1 MQNQN
6 FVSSANA
13 KRSNSGS
20 RSRVPNTFLDILK
33 RYRELYQRS
42 WCNKSTDTKNKAL
55 KRAITERAT
64 EIYTRDVFL
73 QEFARRV
80 DVLLDS
86 KHFCDAVKGL
96 IPPLDPYNV
105 ATHIVV
111 LGDKELK
118 RILLEGGYKDL
129 KPFPEWKEPILKKEV
144 LCPILRILVMKL
156 RVRNLL
162 RKQSRKASQ
171 SKLLMQLE
179 NAKNYQ
185 KTYP

>member
-1 MQNQN
+1 MLEKNIYN
-6 FVSSANA
+6 SADK
-13 KRSNSGS
+13 KRSISGS
-20 RSRVPNTFLDILK
+20 RSRVTNTFLEILK

-42 WCNKSTDTKNKAL
+42 WSDKSTATKTRAL
-55 KRAITERAT
+55 ERAITEKST
-64 EIYTRDVFL
+64 EIYTEDVFY

-118 RILLEGGYKDL
+118 RILLEGGYKEL
-129 KPFPEWKEPILKKEV
+129 KPFPEWGEPILKKDV
-144 LCPILRILVMKL
+144 L
-156 RVRNLL
+156 N
-162 RKQSRKASQ
+162 SY
-171 SKLLMQLE
+171 LE
-179 NAKNYQ
+179 NRDEKAQSQ
-185 KTYP
+185 KAETKTV

>member
-1 MQNQN
+1 MLEKNIYN
-6 FVSSANA
+6 SADK

-20 RSRVPNTFLDILK
+20 RSRVSNTFLDILK

-42 WCNKSTDTKNKAL
+42 WSDKSTATKTRAL
-55 KRAITERAT
+55 ERAIIEKST
-64 EIYTRDVFL
+64 EIYTRDVFY

-118 RILLEGGYKDL
+118 RILLEGGYKEL
-129 KPFPEWKEPILKKEV
+129 KPFPEWEKPILEKDV
-144 LCPILRILVMKL
+144 LK
-156 RVRNLL
+156 
-162 RKQSRKASQ
+162 SY
-171 SKLLMQLE
+171 LE
-179 NAKNYQ
+179 NRGEEAQSQNAET
-185 KTYP
+185 KTA

>member
-1 MQNQN
+1 MQNSN

-33 RYRELYQRS
+33 RYRELYKRS
-42 WCNKSTDTKNKAL
+42 WSDKSTATKTKALEHAITDKSTD
-55 KRAITERAT
+55 
-64 EIYTRDVFL
+64 IYTRDVFL

-80 DVLLDS
+80 DLLLDS
-86 KHFCDAVKGL
+86 KHFYDAVKDL

-118 RILLEGGYKDL
+118 RILLEGGYKEL
-129 KPFPEWKEPILKKEV
+129 KPFPEWGTPILERKV
-144 LCPILRILVMKL
+144 LQSYLEKRDDDAQSQNPAEET
-156 RVRNLL
+156 
-162 RKQSRKASQ
+162 KQESESVKATD
-171 SKLLMQLE
+171 
-179 NAKNYQ
+179 AA
-185 KTYP
+185 